1 MAKART
7 ALQEAGFVR
16 MTHLGPPALRRG
28 IAAEL
33 AREGYEITK
42 TVVRR
47 PVVTQ
52 LRERLAAGEL
62 IAMKTLRA
70 PAGASVAE
78 ARRVALELVREGKAH
93 LVMRAQGA
101 TLMAA
106 QADAL
111 SRDELRAARDVVVEL
126 GKRLQSLTKRGAL
139 ATMLRA
145 DLAAAWTALAGDPSV
160 GSSARVSSSPLAPC
174 GAERGA
180 VDAPAHAAARTEP
193 AHAAGWSEP
202 ARAVGWS
209 EEHARQ
215 LLRAVDGARDDRMG
229 LSFVPRIVRAL
240 APEWDLQ
247 AAHALL
253 LEACR
258 RGLVELRPE
267 SGLGRLSEEELRA
280 CPPGPQGTRLSWARR
295 LG

>member
-1 MAKART
+1 MR
-7 ALQEAGFVR
+7 
-16 MTHLGPPALRRG
+16 
-28 IAAEL
+28 
-33 AREGYEITK
+33 ITK